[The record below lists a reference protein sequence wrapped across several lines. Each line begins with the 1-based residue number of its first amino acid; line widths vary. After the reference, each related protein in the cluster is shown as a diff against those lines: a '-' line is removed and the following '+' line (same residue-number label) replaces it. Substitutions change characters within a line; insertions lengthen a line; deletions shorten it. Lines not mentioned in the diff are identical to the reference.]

1 LQGSDAQVYYNIK
14 GFITLAQNVVSIVD
28 GENDKINNNN
38 DNDNNNSI
46 NNNDND
52 ENNNAD
58 DDKKTNKC
66 QCYKTFL
73 LVTAPPPKWACVFV
87 LAKPY

>member
-1 LQGSDAQVYYNIK
+1 M
-14 GFITLAQNVVSIVD
+14 AQNVVSIVD

-52 ENNNAD
+52 DD

-73 LVTAPPPKWACVFV
+73 LVTAPPPK
-87 LAKPY
+87 